1 MKQIRE
7 IPFYYYFMLLASTAI
22 AVGVEWDISWHSSI
36 GRDKLLSP
44 PHVVIYIGGI
54 LCGLICSFIVFKQTF
69 FTASKD
75 ANGVK
80 FWGFKAPLS
89 CWICIWGMIAMLTS
103 APFDDWW
110 HNAYGLD
117 VQIISPPHIV
127 LAAGIFSV
135 ILGSCLLILAQKNN
149 FPNIK
154 LYEILYI
161 YAASLIVVQLS
172 IVLTEYSFANKQHS
186 YEFYKYSS
194 IVYGFLLIAFKFPS
208 KFKYSSTMITVFYMI
223 HRMLVVWILP
233 LFKAEPMLAPI
244 YRDVDYFVAPYFP
257 VLLIVPALIVD
268 VLYGKIYMLN
278 KFYQSIIMSV
288 CICTAIFIVQWYF
301 SIFLLSDYA
310 SNWFFGSGKNIPY
323 FIPIGP
329 WEGKF
334 FEFDFT
340 PYGKKIPLGSMTPLN
355 FLYICLYTSV
365 SIYLAYG
372 FSNWL
377 KEIKR

>member
-1 MKQIRE
+1 MNQFKE
-7 IPFYYYFMLLASTAI
+7 IPFYYYLMLLASTAI
-22 AVGVEWDISWHSSI
+22 AIGVEWDISWHSSI

-54 LCGLICSFIVFKQTF
+54 VAGLVCSFIVFKQTF
-69 FTASKD
+69 FNKGNSI
-75 ANGVK
+75 GVS
-80 FWGFKAPLS
+80 FWGFKAPLA

-117 VQIISPPHIV
+117 VQIISPPHMV

-149 FPNIK
+149 YPEKNI
-154 LYEILYI
+154 YQILYI
-161 YAASLIVVQLS
+161 YAASLIIVQLS

-208 KFKYSSTMITVFYMI
+208 KFKYSSTMIMIFYML
-223 HRMLVVWILP
+223 HRMIIVWVLP

-244 YRDVDYFVAPYFP
+244 YRDIVYFVSPYFP

-268 VLYGKIYMLN
+268 VLYEKIH
-278 KFYQSIIMSV
+278 
-288 CICTAIFIVQWYF
+288 
-301 SIFLLSDYA
+301 
-310 SNWFFGSGKNIPY
+310 
-323 FIPIGP
+323 
-329 WEGKF
+329 
-334 FEFDFT
+334 
-340 PYGKKIPLGSMTPLN
+340 
-355 FLYICLYTSV
+355 
-365 SIYLAYG
+365 
-372 FSNWL
+372 
-377 KEIKR
+377 

>member
-1 MKQIRE
+1 MNQLKE
-7 IPFYYYFMLLASTAI
+7 IPFYYYLLLLATTAI

-44 PHVVIYIGGI
+44 PHVVVYIGGI
-54 LCGLICSFIVFKQTF
+54 ICGLICSFIVFQQTF
-69 FTASKD
+69 FLKK
-75 ANGVK
+75 NKGVK
-80 FWGFKAPLS
+80 FWGFKAPLA

-127 LAAGIFSV
+127 LATGIFSV

-149 FPNIK
+149 FPQKNI
-154 LYEILYI
+154 YEILYL
-161 YAASLIVVQLS
+161 YAASLILIQLS

-186 YEFYKYSS
+186 YEFYKFSS
-194 IVYGFLLIAFKFPS
+194 IVYGFLLIAFKLPS
-208 KFKYSSTMITVFYMI
+208 KYKYSATFIAIFYML

-244 YRDVDYFVAPYFP
+244 YRDISHFVAPYFP
-257 VLLIVPALIVD
+257 VILIVPALIVD
-268 VLYGKIYMLN
+268 ILHEKIKSLH
-278 KFYQSIIMSV
+278 KAYQSIIMSV
-288 CICTAIFIVQWYF
+288 CICSSIFIVQWYF
-301 SIFLLSDYA
+301 SIFLLSNYA
-310 SNWFFGSGKNIPY
+310 ENWFFRSGQNIPY

-340 PYGKKIPLGSMTPLN
+340 PYGRKIALGVMSPLN
-355 FLYICLYTSV
+355 FLFICLYTTI
-365 SIYLAYG
+365 SIYIAYG

-377 KEIKR
+377 KKIKR

>member
-1 MKQIRE
+1 MKQIKE
-7 IPFYYYFMLLASTAI
+7 IPFYYYLLLLATTAI

-44 PHVVIYIGGI
+44 PHVVVYIGGI
-54 LCGLICSFIVFKQTF
+54 ICGLICSFIVFQQTF
-69 FTASKD
+69 FIKK
-75 ANGVK
+75 NKGVQ
-80 FWGFKAPLS
+80 FWGFKAPLA

-127 LAAGIFSV
+127 LAVGIFSV

-149 FPNIK
+149 HPEKNI
-154 LYEILYI
+154 YEILYL
-161 YAASLIVVQLS
+161 YAASLILIQLS

-186 YEFYKYSS
+186 YEFYKFSS
-194 IVYGFLLIAFKFPS
+194 IVYGFLIIAFKFPS
-208 KFKYSSTMITVFYMI
+208 RYKYSATFIAIFYMI
-223 HRMLVVWILP
+223 HRMLVIWILP
-233 LFKAEPMLAPI
+233 LFQAEPMLAPI

-257 VLLIVPALIVD
+257 VILVIPALIVD
-268 VLYGKIYMLN
+268 ILHEKIKSLYTIY
-278 KFYQSIIMSV
+278 KSIIMSI
-288 CICTAIFIVQWYF
+288 CICASIFITQWYF

-310 SNWFFGSGKNIPY
+310 ENWFFRSGQNIPY

-340 PYGKKIPLGSMTPLN
+340 PYGRKIALGIMSPLN
-355 FLYICLYTSV
+355 FLYICLYTSI
-365 SIYLAYG
+365 SIYIAFG

-377 KEIKR
+377 KHIKR